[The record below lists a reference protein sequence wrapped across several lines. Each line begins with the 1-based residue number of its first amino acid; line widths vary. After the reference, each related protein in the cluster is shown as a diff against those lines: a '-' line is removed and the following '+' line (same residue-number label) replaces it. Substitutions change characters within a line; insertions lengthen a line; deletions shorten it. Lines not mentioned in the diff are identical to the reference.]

1 MAKIVIL
8 YVTELGC
15 NHTHLALSDYG
26 GDRGLHTEGFF
37 IGILCLNAVH
47 RLLTTKQYC
56 CYLQVALWLS
66 QIQNFLRHQNFP
78 HFCHPHQLRQD
89 KALYFFSS
97 FLAFFDER
105 AIDARFD
112 DLTIIRASINCTGE
126 HDPFQ
131 LLSFCDYRSPEGNEG
146 IMS

>member
-1 MAKIVIL
+1 ML
-8 YVTELGC
+8 YSFFLPS
-15 NHTHLALSDYG
+15 NSIFRYFIAL
-26 GDRGLHTEGFF
+26 FF
-37 IGILCLNAVH
+37 YVLIAVH

-97 FLAFFDER
+97 LAFFDER

-112 DLTIIRASINCTGE
+112 DLPIFRASINCTGE

-146 IMS
+146 IIS